1 MMIRS
6 QSADHSVAA
15 IKVKS
20 FFTFRCRPSCSS
32 SEDRT
37 VRRLQLKPKSES
49 IHLKLPRSR
58 FLEGA
63 EWNIFDGNC
72 DDFGFRLVLKLQ
84 LVLGLHK
91 SNQINTFI
99 NSFGYAPTSA
109 SSSDR
114 KMPSLFRILGQF
126 GFGNFSLSLWSSGD
140 RLSIKLLF
148 SISNLSFG
156 RGNLAIAWV
165 PWPKSGFNLI
175 WLRIE
180 LATRCLQCTILE
192 TGLGFLPGAN

>member
-114 KMPSLFRILGQF
+114 KVPFRLFVCLIAGLF
-126 GFGNFSLSLWSSGD
+126 LLLNFLSKSELPFPIPFF
-140 RLSIKLLF
+140 RFL
-148 SISNLSFG
+148 
-156 RGNLAIAWV
+156 RGNPFLRKFFLFFFYFSDTLYSV
-165 PWPKSGFNLI
+165 LDSG
-175 WLRIE
+175 
-180 LATRCLQCTILE
+180 
-192 TGLGFLPGAN
+192 